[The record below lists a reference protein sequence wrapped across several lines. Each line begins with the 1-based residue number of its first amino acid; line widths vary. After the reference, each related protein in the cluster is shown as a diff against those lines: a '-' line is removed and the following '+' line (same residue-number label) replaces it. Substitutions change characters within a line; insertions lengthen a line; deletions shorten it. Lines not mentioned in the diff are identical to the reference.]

1 MTVDN
6 RGQEDAAATLT
17 RQGSKEGGGKE
28 DGLVSTPLEKLIHT
42 KWMEAK
48 ITFHGTIPANIAG

>member
-6 RGQEDAAATLT
+6 RGQEDAAATLP
-17 RQGSKEGGGKE
+17 RQGSKDGGKE

-48 ITFHGTIPANIAG
+48 ITFHGAIPANIAG